1 MFWTGFFAGFAS
13 CLGLVI
19 CDHLFAGFRSE
30 RRARASFMATL
41 SEDEQKQ
48 FRSIEAMGDWQ
59 QARSMIEIERDRLKQ
74 SAAWSSLGWSDRPQ
88 LPGKRP

>member
-1 MFWTGFFAGFAS
+1 MMFWTGFFAGFAS

-19 CDHLFAGFRSE
+19 CDHLLAGFRSE

-41 SEDEQKQ
+41 SEPEQRQ

-59 QARSMIEIERDRLKQ
+59 QARSMIEIERDRQKP
-74 SAAWSSLGWSDRPQ
+74 AGAEIGLGA
-88 LPGKRP
+88 KK

>member
-19 CDHLFAGFRSE
+19 CDHLLANFRTK
-30 RRARASFMATL
+30 RRVPASFMATL

-48 FRSIEAMGDWQ
+48 FRSIEAMCDWQ
-59 QARSMIEIERDRLKQ
+59 QARSMIEIQRDRQK
-74 SAAWSSLGWSDRPQ
+74 SAGRSSSG
-88 LPGKRP
+88 

>member
-13 CLGLVI
+13 CVGLVI
-19 CDHLFAGFRSE
+19 CDHLLAGFRSE

-41 SEDEQKQ
+41 SEDEQKR

-59 QARSMIEIERDRLKQ
+59 QARSMIENRERPPETRRLVG
-74 SAAWSSLGWSDRPQ
+74 LGLRAE
-88 LPGKRP
+88 K